1 MINLFRR
8 LVEHFAV
15 CQVLDVSFNFYHS
28 PEECA
33 METICLSTSKQ
44 FKLTFQIEI
53 NIEQVQGNSMVYI
66 LISVIVN
73 FVF

>member
-1 MINLFRR
+1 
-8 LVEHFAV
+8 
-15 CQVLDVSFNFYHS
+15 
-28 PEECA
+28 